1 MGNAKVPPPF
11 KAIILKR
18 KDLEKER
25 IKKYSEDLE

>member
-1 MGNAKVPPPF
+1 MGNAKVPPF

-25 IKKYSEDLE
+25 IKKYSEDLG